1 MTRERTI
8 AAARPSRLRAW
19 RLAIRPATL
28 PAAVGPVLVGLGVAL
43 GPGRAATAAGAA
55 AAASAGAAGEAGL
68 RPVPALA
75 ALAVALL
82 LQVAANLAND
92 LFDFRTGADAADR
105 LGPPRA
111 AALGLLSERELIA
124 GTALVLGLAGLA
136 GLVLVA
142 VGGPVILVLGLLAVV
157 SAVAYT
163 GGPWPYGYH
172 GLGELFVFAFFG
184 PVAVAGTTYLQTGSW
199 EPLALAASVPV
210 GALVTAILVVN
221 NLRDIG
227 SDRRAG
233 KRTLAVRIGPRA
245 TAGEYVA
252 LLALAGAVPV
262 LLVAGGW
269 ASPVALL
276 PLASLPLAWPL
287 VGAVREAAGG
297 GDPRR
302 LNPVLRGTARLSLVF
317 GLLFAAG
324 LALGVRA

>member
-1 MTRERTI
+1 MTDERAMTM
-8 AAARPSRLRAW
+8 APPSRLHAW

-28 PAAVGPVLVGLGVAL
+28 PAAVGPVVVGLGVAL
-43 GPGRAATAAGAA
+43 GLGRAA
-55 AAASAGAAGEAGL
+55 AAAGADAGSAGEFGL

-92 LFDFRTGADAADR
+92 LFDFRAGADAADR

-111 AALGLLSERELIA
+111 AALGLLSERELAA
-124 GTALVLGLAGLA
+124 GTAFVLALAGLA

-142 VGGPVILVLGLLAVV
+142 VGGPVVLVLGVVAVV
-157 SAVAYT
+157 CAVAYT

-172 GLGELFVFAFFG
+172 GLGEVFVFAFFG

-199 EPLALAASVPV
+199 EPLAFAASVPV

-221 NLRDIG
+221 NLRDIDP
-227 SDRRAG
+227 DRRAG

-245 TAGEYVA
+245 TASEYGA
-252 LLALAGAVPV
+252 LLALACAVPV
-262 LLVAGGW
+262 LLVGGGW
-269 ASPVALL
+269 TSPTALL
-276 PLASLPLAWPL
+276 PFASLPLAWPL
-287 VGAVREAAGG
+287 LAAVREAAAG

-317 GLLFAAG
+317 ALLFAAG
-324 LALGVRA
+324 LALGARA